1 MTPAARAQA
10 AIELLDQIA
19 AGKPAEQAL
28 TSWGRASRYAG
39 SKDRAAVRDL
49 VFDVLRCWRSS
60 AVAGGGESGRARLLG
75 ALRLRG
81 ENPDTVFTGL
91 GHAPSPLSTEE
102 QAAGRPLDGNEAMDL
117 PDWLAERFRKS
128 LDDRAESTAEALR
141 HRADV
146 FLRVNLLRGDLGGA
160 MAQLAGE
167 GIAAEPHEL
176 SPTALRVTEGARKIN
191 RSQAYT
197 QGLVELQDAAS
208 QAVVDLMPLSAGRS
222 VLDFCAGGGGKAL
235 AMAARMQGGPVFAH
249 DAAPRRMVD
258 LPARAARA
266 GADIRLVHD
275 PRGPFDL
282 VLCDVPCSGSGSW
295 RRAPEGKWRLTE
307 DRLAELCRIQAEI
320 MDQASQMVA
329 PGGVLG
335 FATCSVLHEENAD
348 QVSAFLDRTPGWK
361 IEAQRQ
367 WLPSDGGD
375 GFFAA
380 VLRRGDD

>member
-81 ENPDTVFTGL
+81 EDPDTVFTGL

-102 QAAGRPLDGNEAMDL
+102 QAAGRLLDGNEAMDL

-146 FLRVNLLRGDLGGA
+146 FLRVNLLRGDLGA
-160 MAQLAGE
+160 AIAQLAGE

-176 SPTALRVTEGARKIN
+176 SPTALRVTEGARKVN
-191 RSQAYT
+191 RSHAYT

-208 QAVVDLMPLSAGRS
+208 QAVVDLMPLSAGQS

-348 QVSAFLDRTPGWK
+348 QVSAFLDRSPGWK

>member
-81 ENPDTVFTGL
+81 EDPDTVFTGL

-102 QAAGRPLDGNEAMDL
+102 QAAGRPLDVNEAMDL

-146 FLRVNLLRGDLGGA
+146 FLRVNLLRGDLGA
-160 MAQLAGE
+160 AIAQLAGE

-176 SPTALRVTEGARKIN
+176 SPTALRVTEGARKVN
-191 RSQAYT
+191 RSHAYT

-208 QAVVDLMPLSAGRS
+208 QAVVDLMPLSAGQS

>member
-81 ENPDTVFTGL
+81 EDPDTVFTGL

-146 FLRVNLLRGDLGGA
+146 FLRVNLLRGDLGA
-160 MAQLAGE
+160 AIAQLAGE

-176 SPTALRVTEGARKIN
+176 SPTALRVTEGARKVN

-197 QGLVELQDAAS
+197 QGLVELQDSAS
-208 QAVVDLMPLSAGRS
+208 QAVVDLMPLSAGQS